1 MLIDTHAHLN
11 FPNYSDNI
19 QSVIERSIDNE
30 VTKIICA
37 SSNVDDSAKAVA
49 VGKRYQRIVFPSVG
63 IHPQK
68 TDPQNKLSIESQI
81 NQLNNIVSSEKIIA
95 IGECGLDY
103 SPAPPGEEDRPR
115 GTQIRLFQAQIKIAK
130 KFNLPLIIHAR
141 ESIDD
146 TIKILTKFQPVN
158 GVFHCYAG
166 GKKRIEKII
175 EMGFYFGIDG
185 NVTYDEGLQAVT
197 AKIPL
202 ASIVLETDSPF
213 LSPVPYRNSQNEPKN
228 TRYVAEKV
236 AKIKGVSF
244 DKIAKA
250 TTSNAKKLFKI

>member
-11 FPNYSDNI
+11 FPNYSNNI
-19 QSVIERSIDNE
+19 QSVIERSIDNK
-30 VTKIICA
+30 VAKIICA
-37 SSNVDDSAKAVA
+37 SSNIDESKKAVTL
-49 VGKRYQRIVFPSVG
+49 GKKYQRIIFPSVG

-81 NQLNNIVSSEKIIA
+81 NQLNNIVSSEKITA

-103 SPAPPGEEDRPR
+103 SPAPPGEEDRPKDI
-115 GTQIRLFQAQIKIAK
+115 QAKLFQAQIKIAK
-130 KFNLPLIIHAR
+130 QFHLPLIIHAR
-141 ESIDD
+141 DSIDD
-146 TIKILTKFQPVN
+146 TIEILTKHQPAI

-175 EMGFYFGIDG
+175 KMGFYFGIDG

-213 LSPVPYRNSQNEPKN
+213 LSPAPYRNSQNEPKN
-228 TRYVAEKV
+228 TRYIAEKI
-236 AKIKGVSF
+236 ARIKGIPF
-244 DKIAKA
+244 DEVAKA
-250 TTSNAKKLFKI
+250 TTGNAKKLFGI